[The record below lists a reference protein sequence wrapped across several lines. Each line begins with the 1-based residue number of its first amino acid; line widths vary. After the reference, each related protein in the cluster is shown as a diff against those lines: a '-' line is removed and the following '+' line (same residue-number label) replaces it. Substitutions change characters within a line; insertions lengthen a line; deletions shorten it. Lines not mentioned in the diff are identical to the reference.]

1 MLWQAYFRIELM
13 CADALRTRR
22 QVLLG
27 NEQQDDKYQN
37 EGDVAE
43 IVFDGAVRSHTG
55 EPFSSR
61 ETDTSQ
67 STVFLFFIRRMNR
80 PFYLPYLRA
89 GYLLLENF
97 CLFLHTFLI
106 LCTHFFFVGDI
117 TFHLQLVSMTAE
129 YQVVFPLGVTFASS
143 HTPALASF

>member
-1 MLWQAYFRIELM
+1 VLWQAYFRIELM

-61 ETDTSQ
+61 ETDTSHKKDEQ
-67 STVFLFFIRRMNR
+67 TLLPSLFTCGI
-80 PFYLPYLRA
+80 PLV
-89 GYLLLENF
+89 GELLLVSPYF
-97 CLFLHTFLI
+97 SDPLHPFLLRRGYNISPPTRFN
-106 LCTHFFFVGDI
+106 D
-117 TFHLQLVSMTAE
+117 S
-129 YQVVFPLGVTFASS
+129 
-143 HTPALASF
+143 